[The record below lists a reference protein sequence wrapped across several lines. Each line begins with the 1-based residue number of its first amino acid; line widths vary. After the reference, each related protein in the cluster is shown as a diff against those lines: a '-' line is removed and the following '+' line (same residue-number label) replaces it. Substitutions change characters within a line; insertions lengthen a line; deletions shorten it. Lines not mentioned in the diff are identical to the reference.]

1 MNKLSSYGSNWN
13 VFNNKPRLSF
23 FNGEGRKHSILS
35 GLNTMRKCLLGEKYE
50 IPFIWQGSIFFL
62 KKMINEKGL
71 NLLYCQRAGS
81 IINTKE
87 VTFCACACASMQVC
101 LTILNL
107 CFAAFCLRSYN
118 TKTFCLGIISLFSYL
133 HYGHWNQNLKHKA
146 KKRQNGPGNI
156 ITWYR
161 GKEQIE
167 FARDDLRSK
176 L

>member
-1 MNKLSSYGSNWN
+1 MFSITNH
-13 VFNNKPRLSF
+13 VSF
-23 FNGEGRKHSILS
+23 FKGEGRKHYTLG
-35 GLNTMRKCLLGEKYE
+35 GLNTMRMSFGWK
-50 IPFIWQGSIFFL
+50 IWDTFYLAGINFFFY

-81 IINTKE
+81 ILNTRE
-87 VTFCACACASMQVC
+87 VAFCACACPSMQVC

-107 CFAAFCLRSYN
+107 CFAAFCLRCYN
-118 TKTFCLGIISLFSYL
+118 TKTFCLGIISLFSCL

-146 KKRQNGPGNI
+146 RKRQNGPGNI